1 MHAMRRLILLTVAN
15 LIAFALVAPVAL
27 AGVAGE
33 GLLGETSDTQVT
45 DAGFV
50 LILFFPIFVGLASL
64 LQHHLEKRKHAR
76 DDARKARTQSPVWR
90 GGW

>member
-15 LIAFALVAPVAL
+15 LIAFAL

-76 DDARKARTQSPVWR
+76 DDARKARTQSPDWR